1 VWIVLGE
8 RPALIAIIGGVVV
21 MFAVVLQTTQSVQ
34 TQAIPSPVSAAL
46 PD

>member
-8 RPALIAIIGGVVV
+8 RPALIAVIGGVVV
-21 MFAVVLQTTQSVQ
+21 IFAVVLQMTQSVQ
-34 TQAIPSPVSAAL
+34 TQAIHSPVRAVL